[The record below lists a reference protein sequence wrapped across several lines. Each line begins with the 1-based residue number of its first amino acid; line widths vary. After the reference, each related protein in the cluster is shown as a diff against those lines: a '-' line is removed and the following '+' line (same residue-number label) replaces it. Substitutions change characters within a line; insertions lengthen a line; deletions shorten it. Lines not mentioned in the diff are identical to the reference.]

1 MNPLVEKLKTIQGRV
16 CYLRSR
22 VGPSLLVIM
31 LLTVAVIWTN
41 FNNHLWKEK
50 HGVVI
55 HDVVG
60 YYSYLPAAII
70 QQDLKFDFVVKQ
82 PEHYFGHVIR
92 LRTPDGGVYQK
103 MTMGLAFLYL
113 PFFLIGHVQALIT
126 GVPATG
132 VTEPYLFWLVF
143 SSMFY
148 GMAGLLL
155 LRKILKKFFSEKLTA
170 FVLLVVTAG
179 TNLFFYLTLEAAMS
193 HAYNFFLF
201 ILFVWL
207 TMRWYERKDFK
218 TSIFLG
224 LNFGLIGL
232 IRPTNGLIVLFF
244 LLYNIRSFSDI
255 GARIQLFLSQWKNIL
270 LIIIMAFLVVLP
282 QLVFWKINTGSWF
295 YYTYG
300 EEGFFFNNPQIFR
313 GLFSYR
319 KGWLLY
325 TPLMFFG
332 LIGIF
337 SLRKKAEAFFV
348 PVLVFMVFNIYIIY
362 SWWDWTYGGSFG
374 SRPLI
379 DSYGLMALSIAAF
392 TDRVFDR
399 KKLFGIILQV
409 VMVLLMAF
417 NIFQMLQYKYATIH
431 YAHMTK
437 EAYWHG
443 FGKLRADAEF
453 YDLLEPMDY
462 PALKK
467 GIYRTKPNLRSTIGP
482 DAVNDFESL
491 SADSNHYYS
500 PDQRYK
506 FISFKSQSAA
516 EALSGKYAAL
526 LTADKAFTS
535 GIDFPVKPGQKYHIT
550 VWKKPANANAAL
562 AFSSADTRFFYEL
575 NSVPDTINAQGWG
588 RLSIVKTIPDFYDN
602 WCKVYVWNKGQD
614 SVFFDDLCIRK
625 LE

>member
-244 LLYNIRSFSDI
+244 LLYNIRSFSDL
-255 GARIQLFLSQWKNIL
+255 GTRIQLFLSQWKNIL
-270 LIIIMAFLVVLP
+270 LIIIMAF
-282 QLVFWKINTGSWF
+282 
-295 YYTYG
+295 
-300 EEGFFFNNPQIFR
+300 
-313 GLFSYR
+313 
-319 KGWLLY
+319 
-325 TPLMFFG
+325 
-332 LIGIF
+332 
-337 SLRKKAEAFFV
+337 
-348 PVLVFMVFNIYIIY
+348 
-362 SWWDWTYGGSFG
+362 
-374 SRPLI
+374 
-379 DSYGLMALSIAAF
+379 
-392 TDRVFDR
+392 
-399 KKLFGIILQV
+399 
-409 VMVLLMAF
+409 
-417 NIFQMLQYKYATIH
+417 
-431 YAHMTK
+431 
-437 EAYWHG
+437 
-443 FGKLRADAEF
+443 
-453 YDLLEPMDY
+453 
-462 PALKK
+462 
-467 GIYRTKPNLRSTIGP
+467 
-482 DAVNDFESL
+482 
-491 SADSNHYYS
+491 
-500 PDQRYK
+500 
-506 FISFKSQSAA
+506 
-516 EALSGKYAAL
+516 
-526 LTADKAFTS
+526 
-535 GIDFPVKPGQKYHIT
+535 
-550 VWKKPANANAAL
+550 
-562 AFSSADTRFFYEL
+562 
-575 NSVPDTINAQGWG
+575 
-588 RLSIVKTIPDFYDN
+588 
-602 WCKVYVWNKGQD
+602 
-614 SVFFDDLCIRK
+614 
-625 LE
+625 